1 MSRRVI
7 EKRHRKWAGL
17 VLVVTGVC
25 VALYGLRQQQQA
37 TPDDWSGGGLL
48 LIMGVAAI
56 VIGGIL
62 AFTGKRIIRY

>member
-1 MSRRVI
+1 MSRRII

-37 TPDDWSGGGLL
+37 APDDGSGGLL
-48 LIMGVAAI
+48 LITGVAAI
-56 VIGGIL
+56 VIGAIL